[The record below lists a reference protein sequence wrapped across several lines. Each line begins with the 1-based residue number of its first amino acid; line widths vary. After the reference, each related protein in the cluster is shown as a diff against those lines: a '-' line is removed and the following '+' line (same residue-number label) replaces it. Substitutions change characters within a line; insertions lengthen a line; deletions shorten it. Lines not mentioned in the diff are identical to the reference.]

1 MKQIRSGQSFLY
13 RTNGYDSTVVEIRMR
28 DKVTGSYLQVALTNT
43 ARRFP
48 YLTQK
53 LVEKGGAYYLHRDDN
68 SMVAVKTDK
77 FRTLGSMATG
87 YHLLDVT
94 YTGNSIRV
102 AFHHGLCDGRG
113 VMPFIEALLYDYC
126 CQKYHKKFSSEG
138 IRLPGEPIPEEET
151 AEPFSRE
158 FYEVDETAVQP
169 VEHDGFALPESTS
182 SPEACYH
189 SEILLDENTFV
200 HAAKAVGATP
210 TLFAAMLLSRCILEL
225 NPHAEKP
232 VICNLAMDLRSAI
245 GKEQTHR
252 NCVGTAYL
260 PYTSQD
266 EPIAP
271 EELAR
276 RYRELLAAQRDPNAV
291 KAGLNKQIG
300 LFNKLDELPTLEEKR
315 KLMSFFN
322 GMVNNTYVISY
333 MGRLRLNDYAQ
344 YVESAHFFSDTICGL
359 TINMVA
365 AAGKLS
371 LEVLQGFHE
380 TKYVEAFAKALAPY
394 GLLWTTATERVVTG
408 KDKSFVTASHQA
420 ERYYAKPETP
430 WQ

>member
-28 DKVTGSYLQVALTNT
+28 DKVTGSYLQAALTNT
-43 ARRFP
+43 TRRFP

-94 YTGNSIRV
+94 YIGNCIRV

-113 VMPFIEALLYDYC
+113 VMPFIETLLYDYC

-151 AEPFSRE
+151 VEPFTRE
-158 FYEVDETAVQP
+158 FYEVDETAVQQ

-182 SPEACYH
+182 MPEGCYH
-189 SEILLDENTFV
+189 SEILLDESTFV
-200 HAAKAVGATP
+200 QAARAIGATP
-210 TLFAAMLLSRCILEL
+210 TLLAAMLLSRCILEL
-225 NPHAEKP
+225 HPQAEKP

-260 PYTSQD
+260 PYTAQD
-266 EPIAP
+266 GTAAP

-276 RYRELLAAQRDPNAV
+276 RYRELLAAQREPNAV
-291 KAGLNKQIG
+291 RAALNKQIG

-315 KLMSFFN
+315 KLMSFVN

-344 YVESAHFFSDTICGL
+344 HVESAHFFSDTICGL
-359 TINMVA
+359 TVNMVA

-371 LEVLQGFHE
+371 FEVLQGFPNAG
-380 TKYVEAFAKALAPY
+380 YAQAFRQALAPY
-394 GLLWTTATERVVTG
+394 GLISASALDTVTTGR
-408 KDKSFVTASHQA
+408 DKSFITASRQA
-420 ERYYAKPETP
+420 ERYYAKVESI
-430 WQ
+430 

>member
-333 MGRLRLNDYAQ
+333 MGRLLY
-344 YVESAHFFSDTICGL
+344 G
-359 TINMVA
+359 A
-365 AAGKLS
+365 AS
-371 LEVLQGFHE
+371 
-380 TKYVEAFAKALAPY
+380 
-394 GLLWTTATERVVTG
+394 
-408 KDKSFVTASHQA
+408 A
-420 ERYYAKPETP
+420 ERLCAVCGVGALFQRHYLRPDGQHSGGGGKTLL
-430 WQ
+430 

>member
-13 RTNGYDSTVVEIRMR
+13 RTNGYDSTVVEIRMH

-94 YTGNSIRV
+94 YIGNCIRV

-113 VMPFIEALLYDYC
+113 VMPFIETLLHDYC

-138 IRLPGEPIPEEET
+138 IRLPGEPIPEKET
-151 AEPFSRE
+151 VEPFTRE
-158 FYEVDETAVQP
+158 FYEVDETAVQQ

-182 SPEACYH
+182 MPEGCYH

-200 HAAKAVGATP
+200 QAARAIGATP
-210 TLFAAMLLSRCILEL
+210 TLLAAMLLSRCILEL
-225 NPHAEKP
+225 NPQAEKP
-232 VICNLAMDLRSAI
+232 VVCNLAMDLRSAI
-245 GKEQTHR
+245 GKELTHR

-260 PYTSQD
+260 PYTAQD
-266 EPIAP
+266 KTSAP

-276 RYRELLAAQRDPNAV
+276 RYRELLAAQREPNAV
-291 KAGLNKQIG
+291 KAALNKQIG
-300 LFNKLDELPTLEEKR
+300 LFNKLDELPSLEEKR

-359 TINMVA
+359 TVNMVA

-371 LEVLQGFHE
+371 FEVLQGFPNAG
-380 TKYVEAFAKALAPY
+380 YAQAFRQALAPY
-394 GLLWTTATERVVTG
+394 GLISASALDAVTTGR
-408 KDKSFVTASHQA
+408 DKSFITASRQA
-420 ERYYAKPETP
+420 ERYYAKVESI
-430 WQ
+430 

>member
-13 RTNGYDSTVVEIRMR
+13 RTNGYDSTVVEIRMH

-53 LVEKGGAYYLHRDDN
+53 LVEKRGAYYLHRDDN

-94 YTGNSIRV
+94 YIGNCIRV

-113 VMPFIEALLYDYC
+113 VMPFIETLLYDYC

-138 IRLPGEPIPEEET
+138 IRLPGEPIPEKET
-151 AEPFSRE
+151 VEPFTRE
-158 FYEVDETAVQP
+158 FYEVDETAVQQ

-182 SPEACYH
+182 VPEGCYH

-200 HAAKAVGATP
+200 QAARAIGATP
-210 TLFAAMLLSRCILEL
+210 TLLAAMLLSRCILEL
-225 NPHAEKP
+225 NPQAEKP
-232 VICNLAMDLRSAI
+232 VVCNLAMDLRSAI
-245 GKEQTHR
+245 GKELTHR

-260 PYTSQD
+260 PYTAQD
-266 EPIAP
+266 KTSAP

-276 RYRELLAAQRDPNAV
+276 RYRELLAAQREPNAV
-291 KAGLNKQIG
+291 KAALNKQIG
-300 LFNKLDELPTLEEKR
+300 LFNKLDELPSLEEKR

-359 TINMVA
+359 TVNMVA

-371 LEVLQGFHE
+371 FEVLQGFPNAGYE
-380 TKYVEAFAKALAPY
+380 QAFRQALAPY
-394 GLLWTTATERVVTG
+394 GLISASALDAVTTGR
-408 KDKSFVTASHQA
+408 DKSFITASRQA
-420 ERYYAKPETP
+420 ERYYAKVESI
-430 WQ
+430 

>member
-94 YTGNSIRV
+94 YIGNCIRV

-113 VMPFIEALLYDYC
+113 VMPFIETLLYDYC

-138 IRLPGEPIPEEET
+138 IRLAGEPIPEEET
-151 AEPFSRE
+151 VEPFTRE
-158 FYEVDETAVQP
+158 FYEVDETAVQQ

-182 SPEACYH
+182 MPEGCYH

-200 HAAKAVGATP
+200 QAARAIGATP
-210 TLFAAMLLSRCILEL
+210 TLLAAMLLSRCILEL
-225 NPHAEKP
+225 NPQAEKP
-232 VICNLAMDLRSAI
+232 VVCNLAMDLRSAI
-245 GKEQTHR
+245 GKELTHR

-260 PYTSQD
+260 PYTAQD
-266 EPIAP
+266 KTAAP

-276 RYRELLAAQRDPNAV
+276 RYRELLAAQREPNAV
-291 KAGLNKQIG
+291 KAALNKQIG
-300 LFNKLDELPTLEEKR
+300 LFNKLDELPSLEEKR

-359 TINMVA
+359 TVNMVA

-371 LEVLQGFHE
+371 FEVLQGFPNAG
-380 TKYVEAFAKALAPY
+380 YAQAFRQALAPY
-394 GLLWTTATERVVTG
+394 GLISASALDTVTTGR
-408 KDKSFVTASHQA
+408 DKSFITASRQA
-420 ERYYAKPETP
+420 ERYYAKVESI
-430 WQ
+430 

>member
-94 YTGNSIRV
+94 YIGNCIRV

-113 VMPFIEALLYDYC
+113 VMPFIETLLYDYC

-138 IRLPGEPIPEEET
+138 IRLAGEPIPEEET
-151 AEPFSRE
+151 VEPFTKE
-158 FYEVDETAVQP
+158 FYEVDETAVQQ

-182 SPEACYH
+182 MPEGCYH

-200 HAAKAVGATP
+200 QAARAIGATP
-210 TLFAAMLLSRCILEL
+210 TLLAAMLLSRCILEL
-225 NPHAEKP
+225 NPQAEKP
-232 VICNLAMDLRSAI
+232 VVCNLAMDLRSAI
-245 GKEQTHR
+245 GKELTHR

-260 PYTSQD
+260 PYTAQD
-266 EPIAP
+266 KTAAP

-276 RYRELLAAQRDPNAV
+276 RYRELLAAQREPNAV
-291 KAGLNKQIG
+291 KAALNKQIG
-300 LFNKLDELPTLEEKR
+300 LFNKLDELPSLEEKR

-359 TINMVA
+359 TVNMVA

-371 LEVLQGFHE
+371 FEVLQGFPNAG
-380 TKYVEAFAKALAPY
+380 YAQAFRQALAPY
-394 GLLWTTATERVVTG
+394 GLISASALDTVTTGR
-408 KDKSFVTASHQA
+408 DKSFITASRQA
-420 ERYYAKPETP
+420 ERYYAKVESI
-430 WQ
+430 

>member
-28 DKVTGSYLQVALTNT
+28 DRVTGSYLQAALTNT
-43 ARRFP
+43 TRRFP

-94 YTGNSIRV
+94 YIGNCIRV

-113 VMPFIEALLYDYC
+113 VLPFIETLLYDYC

-151 AEPFSRE
+151 VEPFTRE
-158 FYEVDETAVQP
+158 FYEVDETAVQQ

-182 SPEACYH
+182 MPEGCYH
-189 SEILLDENTFV
+189 SEILLDESTFV
-200 HAAKAVGATP
+200 QAARAIGATP
-210 TLFAAMLLSRCILEL
+210 TLLAAMLLSRCILEL
-225 NPHAEKP
+225 HPQAEKP

-260 PYTSQD
+260 PYTAQD
-266 EPIAP
+266 GTAAP

-276 RYRELLAAQRDPNAV
+276 RYRELLAAQREPNAV
-291 KAGLNKQIG
+291 RAALNKQIG

-344 YVESAHFFSDTICGL
+344 HVESAHFFSDTICGL
-359 TINMVA
+359 TVNMVA

-371 LEVLQGFHE
+371 FEVLQGFPNAG
-380 TKYVEAFAKALAPY
+380 YAQAFRQALAPY
-394 GLLWTTATERVVTG
+394 GLISASALDTVTTGR
-408 KDKSFVTASHQA
+408 DKSFITASRQA
-420 ERYYAKPETP
+420 ERYYAKVESI
-430 WQ
+430 

>member
-28 DKVTGSYLQVALTNT
+28 DKVTGSYLQVALINT
-43 ARRFP
+43 TRRFP

-53 LVEKGGAYYLHRDDN
+53 LVEKDGAYYLHRDDN

-94 YTGNSIRV
+94 YTGNRIRV

-113 VMPFIEALLYDYC
+113 VMPFAETLIYDYC
-126 CQKYHKKFSSEG
+126 CQKYRKKFSAEG
-138 IRLPGEPIPEEET
+138 IRLPGETIPEDEA
-151 AEPFSRE
+151 AEPFSKA
-158 FYEVDETAVQP
+158 FYEVDETEVRS
-169 VEHDGFALPESTS
+169 VEHEGFALPESTS
-182 SPEACYH
+182 TPEACYR
-189 SEILLDENTFV
+189 SEILLDESTFV

-210 TLFAAMLLSRCILEL
+210 TLFAAMLLSRCILEQ

-232 VICNLAMDLRSAI
+232 VVCNLAMDLRSAI
-245 GKEQTHR
+245 GREQTHR
-252 NCVGTAYL
+252 NCVGSAYL
-260 PYTSQD
+260 PYTAQD
-266 EPIAP
+266 KTAAP

-276 RYRELLAAQRDPNAV
+276 RYRELLASQREPNAV
-291 KAGLNKQIG
+291 RAALNKQIA

-344 YVESAHFFSDTICGL
+344 YVESAHFFSDTICGM
-359 TINMVA
+359 TVNMMA

-371 LEVLQGFHE
+371 LEVLQGFPDA
-380 TKYVEAFAKALAPY
+380 KYAQAFRQVLTPY
-394 GLLWTTATERVVTG
+394 GLISDSALDVVTTG
-408 KDKSFVTASHQA
+408 KDKSFVTASRQA
-420 ERYYAKPETP
+420 ERYYAKVESI
-430 WQ
+430 

>member
-94 YTGNSIRV
+94 YTGT
-102 AFHHGLCDGRG
+102 
-113 VMPFIEALLYDYC
+113 
-126 CQKYHKKFSSEG
+126 SEG

-182 SPEACYH
+182 AGKH
-189 SEILLDENTFV
+189 LHT
-200 HAAKAVGATP
+200 GG
-210 TLFAAMLLSRCILEL
+210 LLSFGDFAGRKYFC
-225 NPHAEKP
+225 PCRQSVGGYAYDVRRHAP
-232 VICNLAMDLRSAI
+232 FPLYPGI
-245 GKEQTHR
+245 
-252 NCVGTAYL
+252 
-260 PYTSQD
+260 
-266 EPIAP
+266 EPSCG
-271 EELAR
+271 
-276 RYRELLAAQRDPNAV
+276 
-291 KAGLNKQIG
+291 KAGDLQPG
-300 LFNKLDELPTLEEKR
+300 DGSALRHRQRTDPPQLCGHRLP
-315 KLMSFFN
+315 
-322 GMVNNTYVISY
+322 
-333 MGRLRLNDYAQ
+333 
-344 YVESAHFFSDTICGL
+344 
-359 TINMVA
+359 
-365 AAGKLS
+365 S
-371 LEVLQGFHE
+371 LYIPG
-380 TKYVEAFAKALAPY
+380 
-394 GLLWTTATERVVTG
+394 
-408 KDKSFVTASHQA
+408 
-420 ERYYAKPETP
+420 
-430 WQ
+430 

>member
-53 LVEKGGAYYLHRDDN
+53 LVENGGAYYLHRDDN

-94 YTGNSIRV
+94 YIGNCIRV

-113 VMPFIEALLYDYC
+113 VMPFIETLLYDYC

-138 IRLPGEPIPEEET
+138 IRLAGEPIPEEET
-151 AEPFSRE
+151 VEPFTRE
-158 FYEVDETAVQP
+158 LYEVDETAVQQ

-182 SPEACYH
+182 MPEGCYH

-200 HAAKAVGATP
+200 QAARAIGATP
-210 TLFAAMLLSRCILEL
+210 TLLAAMLLSRCILEL
-225 NPHAEKP
+225 NPQAEKP
-232 VICNLAMDLRSAI
+232 VVCNLAMDLRSAI
-245 GKEQTHR
+245 GKELTHR

-260 PYTSQD
+260 PYTAQD
-266 EPIAP
+266 KTAAP

-276 RYRELLAAQRDPNAV
+276 RYRELLAAQREPNAV
-291 KAGLNKQIG
+291 KAALNKQIG
-300 LFNKLDELPTLEEKR
+300 LFNKLDELPSLEEKR

-359 TINMVA
+359 TVNMVA

-371 LEVLQGFHE
+371 FEVLQGFPNAG
-380 TKYVEAFAKALAPY
+380 YAQAFRQALAPY
-394 GLLWTTATERVVTG
+394 GLISASALDTVTTGR
-408 KDKSFVTASHQA
+408 DKSFITASRQA
-420 ERYYAKPETP
+420 ERYYAKVESI
-430 WQ
+430 

>member
-28 DKVTGSYLQVALTNT
+28 DKVTGSYLQAALTNT
-43 ARRFP
+43 TRRFP

-94 YTGNSIRV
+94 YIGNCIRV

-113 VMPFIEALLYDYC
+113 VMPFIETLLYDYC

-138 IRLPGEPIPEEET
+138 IRLPGEPIPEKET
-151 AEPFSRE
+151 VEPFTRE
-158 FYEVDETAVQP
+158 FYEVDETAVQQ

-182 SPEACYH
+182 MPEGCYH

-200 HAAKAVGATP
+200 QAARAIGTTP
-210 TLFAAMLLSRCILEL
+210 TLLAAMLLSRCILEL
-225 NPHAEKP
+225 NPQAEKP

-245 GKEQTHR
+245 GKELTHR

-260 PYTSQD
+260 PYTAQD
-266 EPIAP
+266 GTAAP

-276 RYRELLAAQRDPNAV
+276 RYRELLAAQREPNAV
-291 KAGLNKQIG
+291 RAALNKQIG

-344 YVESAHFFSDTICGL
+344 HVESAHFFSDTICGL
-359 TINMVA
+359 TVNMVA

-371 LEVLQGFHE
+371 FEVLQGFPNAG
-380 TKYVEAFAKALAPY
+380 YAQAFRQALAPY
-394 GLLWTTATERVVTG
+394 GLISASALDTVTTGR
-408 KDKSFVTASHQA
+408 DKSFITASRQA
-420 ERYYAKPETP
+420 ERYYAKVESI
-430 WQ
+430 

>member
-13 RTNGYDSTVVEIRMR
+13 RTNGYDSTVVEIRMH

-94 YTGNSIRV
+94 YIGNCIRV

-113 VMPFIEALLYDYC
+113 VMPFIETLLYDYC

-138 IRLPGEPIPEEET
+138 IRLPGEPIPEKET
-151 AEPFSRE
+151 VEPFTRE
-158 FYEVDETAVQP
+158 FYEVDETAVQQ
-169 VEHDGFALPESTS
+169 VEHDGLALPESTS
-182 SPEACYH
+182 VPEGCYH

-200 HAAKAVGATP
+200 QAARAIGATP
-210 TLFAAMLLSRCILEL
+210 TLLAAMLLSRCILEL
-225 NPHAEKP
+225 NPQAEKP
-232 VICNLAMDLRSAI
+232 VVCNLAMDLRSAI
-245 GKEQTHR
+245 GKELTHR

-260 PYTSQD
+260 PYTAQD
-266 EPIAP
+266 KTSAP

-276 RYRELLAAQRDPNAV
+276 RYRELLAAQREPNAV
-291 KAGLNKQIG
+291 KAALNKQIG
-300 LFNKLDELPTLEEKR
+300 LFNKLDELPSLEEKR

-359 TINMVA
+359 TVNMVA

-371 LEVLQGFHE
+371 FEVLQGFPNAG
-380 TKYVEAFAKALAPY
+380 YAQAFRQALAPY
-394 GLLWTTATERVVTG
+394 GLISASALDAVTTGR
-408 KDKSFVTASHQA
+408 DKSFITASRQA
-420 ERYYAKPETP
+420 ERYYAKVESI
-430 WQ
+430 

>member
-13 RTNGYDSTVVEIRMR
+13 RTNGYDSTVVEIRMH

-94 YTGNSIRV
+94 YIGNCIRV

-113 VMPFIEALLYDYC
+113 VMPFIETLLYDYC

-138 IRLPGEPIPEEET
+138 IRLPGEPIPEKET
-151 AEPFSRE
+151 VEPFTRE
-158 FYEVDETAVQP
+158 FYEVDETAVQQ

-182 SPEACYH
+182 VPEGCYH

-200 HAAKAVGATP
+200 QAARAIGATP
-210 TLFAAMLLSRCILEL
+210 TLLAAMLLSRCILEL
-225 NPHAEKP
+225 NPQAEKP
-232 VICNLAMDLRSAI
+232 VVCNLAMDLRSAI
-245 GKEQTHR
+245 GKELTHR

-260 PYTSQD
+260 PYTAQD
-266 EPIAP
+266 KTSAPDIASLKIPNRSFPFSAPHTAAATAQAADMEMRLPWVGMQMTFAISMVFSMSPFPKQATGPIFIAP
-271 EELAR
+271 PFEALMLSFTGSKPLLSLSIPFR
-276 RYRELLAAQRDPNAV
+276 RLMN
-291 KAGLNKQIG
+291 
-300 LFNKLDELPTLEEKR
+300 FLDVGPTNCSKNL
-315 KLMSFFN
+315 SFFDHS
-322 GMVNNTYVISY
+322 IS
-333 MGRLRLNDYAQ
+333 AP
-344 YVESAHFFSDTICGL
+344 SATFRFTRQS
-359 TINMVA
+359 
-365 AAGKLS
+365 
-371 LEVLQGFHE
+371 
-380 TKYVEAFAKALAPY
+380 
-394 GLLWTTATERVVTG
+394 ERRI
-408 KDKSFVTASHQA
+408 S
-420 ERYYAKPETP
+420 
-430 WQ
+430 

>member
-43 ARRFP
+43 TRRFP

-94 YTGNSIRV
+94 YIGNCIRV

-113 VMPFIEALLYDYC
+113 VMPFIETLLYDYC

-138 IRLPGEPIPEEET
+138 IRLAGEPIPEEET
-151 AEPFSRE
+151 VEPFTRE
-158 FYEVDETAVQP
+158 FYEVDETAVQQ

-182 SPEACYH
+182 MPEGCYH

-200 HAAKAVGATP
+200 QAARAIGATP
-210 TLFAAMLLSRCILEL
+210 TLLAAMLLSRCILEL
-225 NPHAEKP
+225 NPQAEKP
-232 VICNLAMDLRSAI
+232 VVCNLAMDLRSAI
-245 GKEQTHR
+245 GKELTHR

-260 PYTSQD
+260 PYTAQD
-266 EPIAP
+266 KTAAP

-276 RYRELLAAQRDPNAV
+276 RYRELLAAQREPNAV
-291 KAGLNKQIG
+291 KAALNKQIG
-300 LFNKLDELPTLEEKR
+300 LFNKLDELPSLEEKR

-359 TINMVA
+359 TVNMVA

-371 LEVLQGFHE
+371 FEVLQGFPNAG
-380 TKYVEAFAKALAPY
+380 YAQAFRQALAPY
-394 GLLWTTATERVVTG
+394 GLISASALDTVTTGR
-408 KDKSFVTASHQA
+408 DKSFITASRQA
-420 ERYYAKPETP
+420 ERYYAKVESI
-430 WQ
+430 

>member
-28 DKVTGSYLQVALTNT
+28 DKVTGSYLQAALTNT
-43 ARRFP
+43 TRRFP

-94 YTGNSIRV
+94 YTGNCIRV

-113 VMPFIEALLYDYC
+113 VMPFIETLLYDYC

-151 AEPFSRE
+151 VEPFTRE
-158 FYEVDETAVQP
+158 FYEVDETAVQQ

-182 SPEACYH
+182 MPEGCYH

-200 HAAKAVGATP
+200 QAARAIGTTP
-210 TLFAAMLLSRCILEL
+210 TLLAAMLLSRCILEL
-225 NPHAEKP
+225 NPQAEKP

-245 GKEQTHR
+245 GKELTHR

-260 PYTSQD
+260 PYTAQD
-266 EPIAP
+266 KTSAP
-271 EELAR
+271 EALAR
-276 RYRELLAAQRDPNAV
+276 QYREFLSAQREPNAV
-291 KAGLNKQIG
+291 KAALNKQIG
-300 LFNKLDELPTLEEKR
+300 LFNKLDELPSLEEKR
-315 KLMSFFN
+315 KVMSFFN

-359 TINMVA
+359 TVNMVA

-371 LEVLQGFHE
+371 FEVLQGFPDARY
-380 TKYVEAFAKALAPY
+380 TQAFRQALAPY
-394 GLLWTTATERVVTG
+394 GLISASALDTVTTG
-408 KDKSFVTASHQA
+408 KDKSFITASRQA
-420 ERYYAKPETP
+420 ERYYAKVESI
-430 WQ
+430 

>member
-94 YTGNSIRV
+94 YTGNCIRV

-113 VMPFIEALLYDYC
+113 VMPFVEALLYDYC
-126 CQKYHKKFSSEG
+126 CQKYHKKFSAEG
-138 IRLPGEPIPEEET
+138 IRLPGDPIPEEET

-182 SPEACYH
+182 TPEACYH

-225 NPHAEKP
+225 NPRAEKP
-232 VICNLAMDLRSAI
+232 VI
-245 GKEQTHR
+245 
-252 NCVGTAYL
+252 
-260 PYTSQD
+260 
-266 EPIAP
+266 
-271 EELAR
+271 
-276 RYRELLAAQRDPNAV
+276 
-291 KAGLNKQIG
+291 
-300 LFNKLDELPTLEEKR
+300 
-315 KLMSFFN
+315 
-322 GMVNNTYVISY
+322 
-333 MGRLRLNDYAQ
+333 
-344 YVESAHFFSDTICGL
+344 
-359 TINMVA
+359 
-365 AAGKLS
+365 
-371 LEVLQGFHE
+371 
-380 TKYVEAFAKALAPY
+380 
-394 GLLWTTATERVVTG
+394 
-408 KDKSFVTASHQA
+408 
-420 ERYYAKPETP
+420 
-430 WQ
+430 

>member
-28 DKVTGSYLQVALTNT
+28 DKVMGSYLQVALTNA

-53 LVEKGGAYYLHRDDN
+53 LVEKGGTYYLHRDDN

-94 YTGNSIRV
+94 YTGNCIRV

-113 VMPFIEALLYDYC
+113 VMPFVEALLYDYC
-126 CQKYHKKFSSEG
+126 CQKYHKKFSAEG
-138 IRLPGEPIPEEET
+138 IRLPGDPISEEET
-151 AEPFSRE
+151 AEPFFRE
-158 FYEVDETAVQP
+158 FYEVDETAIQP

-182 SPEACYH
+182 TPEACYH

-200 HAAKAVGATP
+200 HAAKAIGATP

-245 GKEQTHR
+245 GKEQTYR

-260 PYTSQD
+260 PYTAQD
-266 EPIAP
+266 GTAAP

-276 RYRELLAAQRDPNAV
+276 RYRELLAAQREPNAV
-291 KAGLNKQIG
+291 RAALNKQIG

-344 YVESAHFFSDTICGL
+344 HVESAHFFSDTICGL
-359 TINMVA
+359 TVNMVA

-371 LEVLQGFHE
+371 FEVLQGFPNAG
-380 TKYVEAFAKALAPY
+380 YAQAFRQALAPY
-394 GLLWTTATERVVTG
+394 GLISASALDTVTTGR
-408 KDKSFVTASHQA
+408 DKSFITASRQA
-420 ERYYAKPETP
+420 ERYYAKVESI
-430 WQ
+430 

>member
-94 YTGNSIRV
+94 YIGNCIRV

-113 VMPFIEALLYDYC
+113 VMPFIETLLYDYC

-151 AEPFSRE
+151 VEPFTRE
-158 FYEVDETAVQP
+158 FYEVDETAMQQ

-182 SPEACYH
+182 MPEGCYH
-189 SEILLDENTFV
+189 SEILLDESTFV
-200 HAAKAVGATP
+200 QAARAIGATP
-210 TLFAAMLLSRCILEL
+210 TLLAAMLLSRCILEL
-225 NPHAEKP
+225 NPQAEKP
-232 VICNLAMDLRSAI
+232 VVCNLAMDLRSAI
-245 GKEQTHR
+245 GKELTHR

-260 PYTSQD
+260 PYTAQD
-266 EPIAP
+266 KTAAP

-276 RYRELLAAQRDPNAV
+276 RYRELLAAQREPNAV
-291 KAGLNKQIG
+291 KAALNKQIG
-300 LFNKLDELPTLEEKR
+300 LFNKLDELPSLEEKR

-359 TINMVA
+359 TVDMVA

-371 LEVLQGFHE
+371 FEVLQGFPNAG
-380 TKYVEAFAKALAPY
+380 YAQAFRQALAPY
-394 GLLWTTATERVVTG
+394 GLISASALDTVTTGR
-408 KDKSFVTASHQA
+408 DKSFITASRQA
-420 ERYYAKPETP
+420 ERYYAKVESI
-430 WQ
+430 